1 MNIHVP
7 EEIQKLWPGYFFV
20 GIPFECNGK
29 RYMRA
34 VHKTLDQTH
43 FYDFEQNF
51 FWHNRPEQGK
61 PEYNS
66 L

>member
-7 EEIQKLWPGYFFV
+7 EEIQDRWPTYQWLGL
-20 GIPFECNGK
+20 PFEVNGK
-29 RYMRA
+29 RYIRA
-34 VHKTLDQTH
+34 FHRTLGMTH

-51 FWHNRPEQGK
+51 FWWNAPEQGK